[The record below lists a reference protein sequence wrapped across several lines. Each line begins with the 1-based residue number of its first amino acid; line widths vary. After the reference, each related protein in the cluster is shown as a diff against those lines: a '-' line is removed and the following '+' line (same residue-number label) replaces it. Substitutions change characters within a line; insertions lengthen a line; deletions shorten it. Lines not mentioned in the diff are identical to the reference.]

1 MKKIFFVALLLT
13 TQLNFCQEN
22 NDVKKVSF
30 ENYFRFNFILPFQ
43 TGNHSLAKDFEPK
56 IGFNTNLSLVSYNN
70 FSLVFGYQFSR
81 YHVINSSNVGDIN
94 RLNYS
99 VIYGEI
105 DYDVVVYDK
114 LKVIPNVG
122 YGYVNNK
129 YKSGKRNFGSQEGTE
144 FRLGTSINYNFTK
157 TFSTFIGFN
166 YVLTDLNINTNK
178 AYEDYFGKAN
188 RFQINLGVKF
198 E

>member
-13 TQLNFCQEN
+13 SQLNFCQEN

-30 ENYFRFNFILPFQ
+30 ENYFRFNFILPIQ

-105 DYDVVVYDK
+105 DYDIVVYDK
-114 LKVIPNVG
+114 LKVIPNIG

-129 YKSGKRNFGSQEGTE
+129 YKSAKRNFGSQEGTE

-178 AYEDYFGKAN
+178 AYEDYFGKAS

>member
-1 MKKIFFVALLLT
+1 MKKCFFVALLLSS
-13 TQLNFCQEN
+13 QLIFSQEN
-22 NDVKKVSF
+22 KDVKKVNF
-30 ENYFRFNFILPFQ
+30 ENYFRFNFIFPIQ
-43 TGNHSLAKDFEPK
+43 TGNHSLAKDFKPK
-56 IGFNTNLSLVSYNN
+56 TGFNTNLSLVSYNN

-81 YHVINSSNVGDIN
+81 YHVTNSSNIGDIN

-105 DYDVVVYDK
+105 DYDAIVYEK
-114 LKVIPNVG
+114 LKVIPNIG

-129 YKSGKRNFGSQEGTE
+129 YKSGTRNFGSQEGTE
-144 FRLGTSINYNFTK
+144 FRLGTLVNYNFSN

-166 YVLTDLNINTNK
+166 YVFTNLNITTNK
-178 AYEDYFGKAN
+178 EFEDYFGKAT

>member
-1 MKKIFFVALLLT
+1 MKKIFFIVLLLGS
-13 TQLNFCQEN
+13 QHIYCQEN
-22 NDVKKVSF
+22 KEVKKVSF
-30 ENYFRFNFILPFQ
+30 ENYFRFNFIFPIQ
-43 TGNHSLAKDFEPK
+43 TGNHSLAQDFDSK

-81 YHVINSSNVGDIN
+81 YHVTNSSNIGDIN
-94 RLNYS
+94 RLNFS

-105 DYDVVVYDK
+105 DYDVIVYDK
-114 LKVIPNVG
+114 LKVIPNIG

-144 FRLGTSINYNFTK
+144 LRLGTLINYNFTK

-166 YVLTDLNINTNK
+166 YVLTNLNINTNK
-178 AYEDYFGKAN
+178 EYEDYFGKAN
-188 RFQINLGVKF
+188 RFQISLGIKF

>member
-1 MKKIFFVALLLT
+1 MKKLFFIILLLT
-13 TQLNFCQEN
+13 SHLNFCQEN
-22 NDVKKVSF
+22 NHVKKVNF

-43 TGNHSLAKDFEPK
+43 IGNHSLAKDFESK
-56 IGFNTNLSLVSYNN
+56 IGLNTNLSLVSYNN

-81 YHVINSSNVGDIN
+81 YHVTNNSNIGNIN

-105 DYDVVVYDK
+105 DYDIVVYNK

-144 FRLGTSINYNFTK
+144 LRFGTLFNYNFTK

-166 YVLTDLNINTNK
+166 YVLTNLNIDTNK
-178 AYEDYFGKAN
+178 EYEDYFGKAN
-188 RFQINLGVKF
+188 RFQINLGIKF

>member
-1 MKKIFFVALLLT
+1 MKNIFFVALLLT
-13 TQLNFCQEN
+13 SQLNFCQEN
-22 NDVKKVSF
+22 DTLKKISF
-30 ENYFRFNFILPFQ
+30 ENYFRFNFIFPIQ

-56 IGFNTNLSLVSYNN
+56 TGFNTNLSLISYDN

-81 YHVINSSNVGDIN
+81 YHVINTSNVGDIN

-105 DYDVVVYDK
+105 DYDIAIFNK
-114 LKVIPNVG
+114 LKVIPNIG

-129 YKSGKRNFGSQEGTE
+129 YKSDERNFGNQEGTE
-144 FRLGTSINYNFTK
+144 IRFGTFINYNFTK
-157 TFSTFIGFN
+157 TFSTFIGLN

-178 AYEDYFGKAN
+178 GYEDYFGKAN
-188 RFQINLGVKF
+188 RFQVNLGVKF